1 MTEWKEE
8 HCSQQPAEIEA
19 IAVGFLIQRRN
30 IRKVVHSEDPDTGT
44 GRYDEWVCES
54 RQISITEYQMQNKDE
69 LMAMNEAIDDL
80 TVSILTGGMI

>member
-19 IAVGFLIQRRN
+19 IADGFLSQRRN
-30 IRKVVHSEDPDTGT
+30 IREVVHNEDPDAEA
-44 GRYDEWVCES
+44 GRYSEWVCES
-54 RQISITEYQMQNKDE
+54 RQISIAEYQMLNKEE
-69 LMAMNEAIDDL
+69 LTAMNEAIDDL